1 MTEVLIEQKGVDRR
15 TAPFYGNVVV
25 FSNEVH
31 CVQVTRD
38 NRRHVIFEVN
48 TEKCNNTEFFQSI
61 YKELDS
67 VEIMQCA
74 WNYFLARDVSE
85 WDFRKIPE
93 TKLMKRLQ
101 RCSES
106 VAMKFAR
113 WFFKLRSSGDIT
125 ITENE
130 LYMYFCD
137 FCTETGIPNKRDAMF
152 VASGFESILPC
163 SQRDN
168 TYFFARADIQKFLT
182 THGLRNSDSWV

>member
-48 TEKCNNTEFFQSI
+48 TEKCNDTEFFQSI
-61 YKELDS
+61 YKELES
-67 VEIMQCA
+67 VEVLQSA
-74 WNYFLARDVSE
+74 WNYFLARDVSD

-93 TKLMKRLQ
+93 TKLMRRLQ

-106 VAMKFAR
+106 VSVKFAR
-113 WFFKLRSSGDIT
+113 WFFKLRGPCDIT
-125 ITENE
+125 ITEQE
-130 LYMYFCD
+130 LYFHFTD

-163 SQRDN
+163 TRTEDDL
-168 TYFFARADIQKFLT
+168 FFSGADIQKFL
-182 THGLRNSDSWV
+182 SSAI